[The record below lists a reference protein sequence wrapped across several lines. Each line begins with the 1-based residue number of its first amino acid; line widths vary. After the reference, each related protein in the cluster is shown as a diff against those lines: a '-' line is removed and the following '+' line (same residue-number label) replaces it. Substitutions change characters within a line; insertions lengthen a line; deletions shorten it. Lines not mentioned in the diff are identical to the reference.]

1 MSAPRLLMCDEP
13 SLGLAPLVTAEIMRL
28 LARLR
33 RDGTTVLLVEQN
45 ARAALKIADRAYV
58 LDTGE
63 VTLAGL
69 AADLLDNQAVKAAYL
84 GG

>member
-1 MSAPRLLMCDEP
+1 
-13 SLGLAPLVTAEIMRL
+13 MRL